1 VITTRLLTRHE
12 HFRRSIQAQLFELL
26 LPLAAVAA
34 ALLVGAFVIGL
45 SGLDP
50 ARAYVALGR
59 GSLGSVRSFSETL
72 VRFCP
77 LALCALAVLVAF
89 RSGFF
94 TVGIEGQ
101 FYMGALAT
109 TVVALKLHAPSVVL
123 ALVSMFAGILAGALW
138 ALVAGVLKV
147 KLGVNEVIS
156 TIMLNAIATLFLD
169 YLVRGPLRAP
179 NTELQ
184 YTAMIPRAAWI
195 PHILA
200 GTRLHLGVLI
210 PILTAVLIHLFF
222 WRTSA
227 GYDVRV
233 SGSNPVAARHA
244 GINVGRSIMLAVAIS
259 GGLAGLAGA
268 IEVQAVFHRLQA
280 GIGSDYGYTAIPI
293 ALVGKTLPGA
303 TLLASLFFAA
313 LSVGATMMQLKA
325 AVPLPLVVM
334 LQGLVILFVIGSD
347 ALQSRFH
354 NWRQLLVPEDTPQD
368 PKIMRGTNLV

>member
-1 VITTRLLTRHE
+1 VTALASAQ
-12 HFRRSIQAQLFELL
+12 RRQRFWLALQPQFFELF
-26 LPLAAVAA
+26 LPLGAVLA
-34 ALLVGAFVIGL
+34 ALLVGAFVIRL

-50 ARAYVALGR
+50 ARAYLALAR
-59 GSLGSVRSFSETL
+59 GAFGSIRSFSETL

-77 LALCALAVLVAF
+77 LGLSALAVLVAF
-89 RSGFF
+89 RGGFF
-94 TVGIEGQ
+94 TVGVEGQ

-109 TVVALKLHAPSVVL
+109 TVVALKVHAPPAVL
-123 ALVSMFAGILAGALW
+123 VTVSMFAGIIAGALW
-138 ALVAGVLKV
+138 ALVAGALKV
-147 KLGVNEVIS
+147 RLGVNEVIS
-156 TIMLNAIATLFLD
+156 TIMLNAIATLLLD

-184 YTAMIPRAAWI
+184 YTAMIPRAAWL

-200 GTRLHLGVLI
+200 GTRLHPGVLL
-210 PILTAVLIHLFF
+210 PIFAGVLVYIFF

-233 SGSNPVAARHA
+233 SGANPVAARHA
-244 GINVGRSIMLAVAIS
+244 GIGVGRSILLAVSIS
-259 GGLAGLAGA
+259 GALAGLAGA
-268 IEVQAVFHRLQA
+268 VEIQAIFHRLQA

-313 LSVGATMMQLKA
+313 LGIGATMMQLKA

-334 LQGLVILFVIGSD
+334 LQGLVILFVIGGGSLKSTFRNRRRMLPD
-347 ALQSRFH
+347 GTSQ
-354 NWRQLLVPEDTPQD
+354 NPKDTGD
-368 PKIMRGTNLV
+368 TEIV

>member
-210 PILTAVLIHLFF
+210 PILAAVLIHLFF

-368 PKIMRGTNLV
+368 PKIMKGTNLV

>member
-26 LPLAAVAA
+26 LPLGAVAA

-109 TVVALKLHAPSVVL
+109 TVIALKLHAPSVVL

-210 PILTAVLIHLFF
+210 PILAAVLIHLFF

-368 PKIMRGTNLV
+368 PKIMKGTNLV